1 MRNRARS
8 VLLVAALLLALTGC
22 IKVDAD
28 LKVSKDETVSGR
40 MLLAVDKTV
49 AQQLGSSPDKIR
61 QQIEDSIKKG
71 APSGV
76 SCKAY
81 DEGNYVGTDCT
92 LDKVP
97 FDQMSGSGEGDFQFE
112 KQGERF
118 VVTGGTGNATQ
129 LPNQASLPKPDVKF
143 KITMPG
149 KILEHDAGAQV
160 DGNAATYTDPTKMT
174 NIRLVS
180 DSSGA
185 SFPVWVIVLLAALAV
200 LIVGAI
206 VFFVLR
212 GRKSGSQQQYP
223 GQPYPGQPYPGQ
235 YPGQPPYPGQQGGQW
250 GQPQQG
256 PPQGGQWG
264 QPGQP
269 GPQQGGQWGQPQQG
283 PPQGGYPG
291 QQGPQPGGQW
301 GQPQRGP
308 QQGGYPGQQ
317 GPPQGPPQGGYPG
330 QQRPPQGPPPQRPPQ
345 QSGSP
350 QQEGPDNPNER
361 R

>member
-1 MRNRARS
+1 M
-8 VLLVAALLLALTGC
+8 LLVAAVLLALTGC

-49 AQQLGSSPDKIR
+49 ALQLGSSPDKIR
-61 QQIEDSIKKG
+61 QQIEDSIKKD

-97 FDQMSGSGEGDFQFE
+97 FDQMSGSDEGDLQFQ

-118 VVTGGTGNATQ
+118 VVTGGPGNATQ

-185 SFPVWVIVLLAALAV
+185 SVPLWVIILLAVLAV

-212 GRKSGSQQQYP
+212 GRKAASQQQYP

-235 YPGQPPYPGQQGGQW
+235 YPGQQPYPGQQQGGQW

-264 QPGQP
+264 QPGQQ

-291 QQGPQPGGQW
+291 QPGPQQGGQR
-301 GQPQRGP
+301 GQPQQGP

-317 GPPQGPPQGGYPG
+317 GPPPGGYPG
-330 QQRPPQGPPPQRPPQ
+330 QQRPQGPPQQWGNPQQQRPDD
-345 QSGSP
+345 
-350 QQEGPDNPNER
+350 PDER

>member
-49 AQQLGSSPDKIR
+49 AQQLGSSPDKFR
-61 QQIEDSIKKG
+61 QQIEDSIKKN
-71 APSGV
+71 APTGV

-81 DEGNYVGTDCT
+81 DEGNYIGTDCT

-97 FDQMSGSGEGDFQFE
+97 FEQMSGSDEGDLQFQ
-112 KQGERF
+112 KQGDRF
-118 VVTGGTGNATQ
+118 VVTGGTDNATQ

-149 KILEHDAGAQV
+149 KILEHDPGAQV
-160 DGNAATYTDPTKMT
+160 DGNTATYTDPTKMV

-185 SFPVWVIVLLAALAV
+185 SFPLWAIVLLAAVAV

-206 VFFVLR
+206 VFLVLR
-212 GRKSGSQQQYP
+212 RRKAGTQQPYP

-235 YPGQPPYPGQQGGQW
+235 YPGQQPYPGQQ
-250 GQPQQG
+250 
-256 PPQGGQWG
+256 QGGQWG
-264 QPGQP
+264 QPGQQ

-283 PPQGGYPG
+283 PQ
-291 QQGPQPGGQW
+291 GGQW
-301 GQPQRGP
+301 GQPGPQQGGQWGPQGP

-317 GPPQGPPQGGYPG
+317 GPQQGPQEGGQWGQPQQGPPQGPPQQWGG
-330 QQRPPQGPPPQRPPQ
+330 PQ
-345 QSGSP
+345 QG
-350 QQEGPDNPNER
+350 GPDDPDER